1 MKKALVLALL
11 LVFASV
17 RPAHAAS
24 FGDAALTVSIATATG
39 AILGLSTLPF
49 YEDSGKH
56 GKNVF
61 YGAALGAVAGVFI
74 SAYSGVQEG
83 ASGDDDEAMKKR
95 SSPSLYSSNSFQ
107 NHRAALLGE
116 ATQAKNT
123 VLVWAPVANFHF

>member
-1 MKKALVLALL
+1 MKKALALALI
-11 LVFASV
+11 LVFASI
-17 RPAHAAS
+17 RPANAAS

-61 YGAALGAVAGVFI
+61 YGAALGAVAGVFL

-83 ASGDDDEAMKKR
+83 ANGDDEEAMKKR
-95 SSPSLYSSNSFQ
+95 SSPSLYSANSSQ
-107 NHRAALLGE
+107 NRGAALLGE
-116 ATQAKNT
+116 AATEKNT
-123 VLVWAPVANFHF
+123 VLVWAPVASFQF